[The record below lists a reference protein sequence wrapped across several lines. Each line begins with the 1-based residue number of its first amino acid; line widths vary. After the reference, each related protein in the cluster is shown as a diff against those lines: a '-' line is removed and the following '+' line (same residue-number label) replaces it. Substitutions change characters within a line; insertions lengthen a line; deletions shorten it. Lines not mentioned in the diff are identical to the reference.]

1 MKIRVRF
8 APSPTG
14 PLHIGGLRTA
24 LFNYL
29 IAKKSGGKFILRIE
43 DTDSKRTVDG
53 AEKHI
58 IDSLEWLGLDFDEGP
73 IRQSNR
79 SKLYKKQVDK
89 LLKQG
94 NAYYAFDSQEDLDGA
109 REAGGKDFKYNV
121 KTRMGL
127 NNSFTVS
134 EQEIKK
140 RVKVIN
146 DPAAIR
152 NVSEKLFSTKYQ
164 KFMPDTIFSQNIDE
178 IRKFFKKHK
187 KVIVKPIN
195 SYSGNNIHLFTKFNL
210 KFFQKFIKKHNH
222 IMCQKYLPK
231 IKEGDKRVF
240 LINGKVRGAI
250 SRIPKKGSFLSNL
263 SKGAKPINVKLTN
276 KEMKISKLISKDLKK
291 DKIFFAGIDFIDEQ
305 LNGDIN
311 VTSPTGLKTFYDL
324 SKINLAS
331 TFWKE
336 LKA

>member
-1 MKIRVRF
+1 MTNKII
-8 APSPTG
+8 AIQGNHPSKLN
-14 PLHIGGLRTA
+14 PLTDTSIFLAHEIQKK
-24 LFNYL
+24 NYKIFYYDPKDL
-29 IAKKSGGKFILRIE
+29 SIINFKVIAKGFFVKFDYRKKKFFEIL
-43 DTDSKRTVDG
+43 K
-53 AEKHI
+53 KQK
-58 IDSLEWLGLDFDEGP
+58 LELVNCKYLL
-73 IRQSNR
+73 IRQDPPFNLEYICST
-79 SKLYKKQVDK
+79 LILDK
-89 LLKQG
+89 
-94 NAYYAFDSQEDLDGA
+94 
-109 REAGGKDFKYNV
+109 
-121 KTRMGL
+121 
-127 NNSFTVS
+127 
-134 EQEIKK
+134 IKK

-146 DPAAIR
+146 DPTAIR

-178 IRKFFKKHK
+178 IRKFFKRHK

-210 KFFQKFIKKHNH
+210 KFFQKFIKKHDH
-222 IMCQKYLPK
+222 IMCQKYLSK

-240 LINGKVRGAI
+240 LINGKVCGAI

-263 SKGAKPINVKLTN
+263 SKGAKPINIKLTN
-276 KEMKISKLISKDLKK
+276 KEMKISKLIGKDLKK

>member
-1 MKIRVRF
+1 
-8 APSPTG
+8 
-14 PLHIGGLRTA
+14 
-24 LFNYL
+24 
-29 IAKKSGGKFILRIE
+29 
-43 DTDSKRTVDG
+43 
-53 AEKHI
+53 
-58 IDSLEWLGLDFDEGP
+58 
-73 IRQSNR
+73 
-79 SKLYKKQVDK
+79 
-89 LLKQG
+89 
-94 NAYYAFDSQEDLDGA
+94 
-109 REAGGKDFKYNV
+109 
-121 KTRMGL
+121 
-127 NNSFTVS
+127 
-134 EQEIKK
+134 
-140 RVKVIN
+140 
-146 DPAAIR
+146 
-152 NVSEKLFSTKYQ
+152 
-164 KFMPDTIFSQNIDE
+164 MPDTIFSQNIDE

-195 SYSGNNIHLFTKFNL
+195 SYSGNNIHLFFKFNL
-210 KFFQKFIKKHNH
+210 KFFQKFIKKHDH

-240 LINGKVRGAI
+240 LINGKVCGAI